1 MSHPRNISYYKM
13 ITTLYM
19 EVFMRFKKISIFS
32 LLLSLV
38 LITTL
43 FSGCKKDN
51 NETLVKLKLNEVVR
65 SIFYAPMYAA
75 ISEGFFKEE
84 GIEIDLSTGQGA
96 DKTMQQ
102 VLSNA
107 VDIGFCGPEQIIYIY
122 NQKREDYPVIFAQ
135 LTQKDGSFLVSRNDE
150 PDFKWESLK
159 DKTVIGGRPGGVPE
173 MALEYV
179 LRNHGIKASGDTELI
194 TNLAFTATAGA
205 FKSGTGD
212 YVALFE
218 PTASMMKKDDSGHI
232 VASIGES
239 AGTMPYTCFFATKSY
254 IEKNPE
260 MIEKF
265 TRAIYKGQKWVSN
278 HTDEEICNSINSFF
292 PGTDESVLVES
303 IKNYRKI
310 DAFSPDPILKS
321 EDLNRLMDIIQSYN
335 ADLIPTRPTFN
346 KIVNNTFGEKVVKDL
361 K

>member
-1 MSHPRNISYYKM
+1 MKI
-13 ITTLYM
+13 
-19 EVFMRFKKISIFS
+19 KKISILS
-32 LLLSLV
+32 LLLSLS
-38 LITTL
+38 LIITL

-51 NETLVKLKLNEVVR
+51 NEALVKVQLNEVVR

-107 VDIGFCGPEQIIYIY
+107 VDIGFCGPEQVIYIY
-122 NQKREDYPVIFAQ
+122 NQHREDYPVIFAQ
-135 LTQKDGSFLVSRNDE
+135 LTQKDGAFLVARNNE
-150 PDFKWESLK
+150 TDFNWESLK
-159 DKTVIGGRPGGVPE
+159 GKTVIGGRPGGVPE
-173 MALEYV
+173 MAFEYV
-179 LRNHGIKASGDTELI
+179 LRNHGIKPGENIELI

-205 FKSGTGD
+205 FKGGTGD
-212 YVALFE
+212 YVTLFE
-218 PTASMMKKDDSGHI
+218 PTASMMKKDNSGHI

-254 IEKNPE
+254 IEKNPVI
-260 MIEKF
+260 IEKF
-265 TRAIYKGQKWVSN
+265 TRAIYKGQKWVSS
-278 HTDEEICNSINSFF
+278 HSDAEICSSIKSFF
-292 PGTDESVLVES
+292 PGADEAALLES
-303 IKNYRKI
+303 IKNYKKI
-310 DAFSPDPILKS
+310 DAFSSNPILKP
-321 EDLNRLMDIIQSYN
+321 EDLSRLMDIIQSYKS
-335 ADLIPTRPTFN
+335 DLIPARPPFD

>member
-1 MSHPRNISYYKM
+1 MKI
-13 ITTLYM
+13 
-19 EVFMRFKKISIFS
+19 KKISFLS
-32 LLLSLV
+32 LLISFVLV
-38 LITTL
+38 VTL

-51 NETLVKLKLNEVVR
+51 NEALTKVRLNEVVR

-107 VDIGFCGPEQIIYIY
+107 VDIGFCGPEQVIYIY

-135 LTQKDGSFLVSRNDE
+135 LTQKDGAFLVSRDAEAN
-150 PDFKWESLK
+150 FNWESLK
-159 DKTVIGGRPGGVPE
+159 GKTIIGGRPGGVPE

-179 LRNHGIKASGDTELI
+179 LRNHGINPIKDIKLI

-205 FKSGTGD
+205 FKGGTGD
-212 YVALFE
+212 YVTLFE
-218 PTASMMKKDDSGHI
+218 PTASMMKKDNSGHI
-232 VASIGES
+232 VASVGAS

-254 IEKNPE
+254 IEKNPVI
-260 MIEKF
+260 IEKV
-265 TRAIYKGQKWVSN
+265 TRAIYKGQKWVSS
-278 HTDEEICNSINSFF
+278 HSDEQVVSSIKSFF
-292 PGTDESVLVES
+292 PGADETALIGS
-303 IKNYRKI
+303 IKNYRNI
-310 DAFSPDPILKS
+310 NAFSPNPILKAD
-321 EDLNRLMDIIQSYN
+321 DLTKLMDIIQSYK
-335 ADLIPTRPTFN
+335 ADLIPQRPAFD
-346 KIVNNTFGEKVVKDL
+346 KIVNNTFAEKVVKDL